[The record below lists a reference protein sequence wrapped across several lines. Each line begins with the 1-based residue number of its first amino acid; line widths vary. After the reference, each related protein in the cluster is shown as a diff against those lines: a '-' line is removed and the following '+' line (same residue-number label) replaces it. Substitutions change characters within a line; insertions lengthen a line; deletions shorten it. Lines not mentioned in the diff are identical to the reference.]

1 MGIGWVSVND
11 STVKGTVPF
20 HFAKDA
26 SGFFYMGQLGYSFF
40 RKREAFAFLYHD
52 RIAFFDFDGNH
63 VNSEIKPYG
72 LPLRRIIRSVIIVV
86 LRVISMFMPLTG
98 NQKMIR
104 TIRIPCIWSNS
115 IGMGIR

>member
-63 VNSEIKPYG
+63 V
-72 LPLRRIIRSVIIVV
+72 
-86 LRVISMFMPLTG
+86 
-98 NQKMIR
+98 KMCQFGDK
-104 TIRIPCIWSNS
+104 TLLY
-115 IGMGIR
+115 MEYL